1 MQQTGFSVSNVIY
14 ARRIAS
20 RLQAKRYLN
29 RPYVRATDEY
39 RANIQRIS
47 IRKTSVCSRRVRK
60 AREHTDVFSPAATR
74 DNKKCCGNRR
84 RTAATACGQLTRI
97 LGRAI
102 RIFRTGQQRRSL
114 TADPRLLQFSMDS
127 RESPGSFAAAVPAT
141 STLRAAWRRIMNLRM
156 ASVSAAMSAMAIAA
170 ITP

>member
-114 TADPRLLQFSMDS
+114 TATHDCFSS
-127 RESPGSFAAAVPAT
+127 RWTRGNRQARSPQRFPPPQPCEQPGD
-141 STLRAAWRRIMNLRM
+141 
-156 ASVSAAMSAMAIAA
+156 AS
-170 ITP
+170 